1 MCWGWSHVIL
11 CWAAKGGSGT
21 TVVACALA
29 LGSARTQ
36 PTALIDL
43 SGDCATALG
52 MDEPTGPG
60 VVDWLAS
67 PTAAATDLF
76 RLGVQVRDEVLLIPR
91 GDGPAPLDQWPRLVS
106 ALAGTGNIV
115 IDAGTGHPPQPLHD
129 AADQSLLVTRPCF
142 IAIRRAQH
150 LAIRPTGIVLIDEPG
165 RSLTSRDVEHAL
177 GVPVAA
183 EVRLDPAV
191 ARAVDAGL
199 LIARLPKSLI
209 ISLRPAA

>member
-1 MCWGWSHVIL
+1 MIV

-29 LGSARTQ
+29 LGSARTE
-36 PTALIDL
+36 PTTLVDL

-60 VVDWLAS
+60 IVDWLAS
-67 PTAAATDLF
+67 PTAGPAELT
-76 RLGVQVRDEVLLIPR
+76 RLAVVVRDAVRLIPR
-91 GDGPAPLDQWPRLVS
+91 GVGPAPDGQWKRLAD
-106 ALAGTGNIV
+106 ALARSGNVI
-115 IDAGTGHPPQPLHD
+115 IDAGTGHPPQALHD
-129 AADQSLLVTRPCF
+129 ASDQSLLVTRPCF

-150 LAIRPTGIVLIDEPG
+150 LVIRPTGIVLVDEPG

-209 ISLRPAA
+209 ISLRRAA

>member
-1 MCWGWSHVIL
+1 
-11 CWAAKGGSGT
+11 
-21 TVVACALA
+21 LA
-29 LGSARTQ
+29 LGSARTE
-36 PTALIDL
+36 PTTLVDL

-60 VVDWLAS
+60 IVDWLAS
-67 PTAAATDLF
+67 PTAGPAELT
-76 RLGVQVRDEVLLIPR
+76 RLAVVVRDAVRLIPR
-91 GDGPAPLDQWPRLVS
+91 GVGPAPDGQWKRLAD
-106 ALAGTGNIV
+106 ALARSGNVI
-115 IDAGTGHPPQPLHD
+115 IDAGTGHPPQALHD
-129 AADQSLLVTRPCF
+129 ASDQSLLVTRPCF

-150 LAIRPTGIVLIDEPG
+150 LVIRPTGIVLVDEPG

-209 ISLRPAA
+209 ISLRRAA